1 MLEIIADFNNSENMS
16 DIITI
21 AGKKFLSK
29 IVVNLIYQR
38 YCDLYK
44 ESTCTNFVDF
54 YKFQNVSNILRNSW
68 EKHVREYC

>member
-44 ESTCTNFVDF
+44 ESTCTNSVDF
-54 YKFQNVSNILRNSW
+54 NKSQNVSNILRNSW